1 MFFTAFSPKRSSAR
15 VVPFPFPCY
24 PFLFLAVFCV
34 DFLHFE
40 AHLRYPVR
48 VLRRGSIDRVYL
60 IAKYRSKSRSKFNLL
75 AAPYFGDFALKS
87 PLFVSRDSNGPTQLT
102 TGGTTELLVKAK
114 NDAQSP
120 KEFSNQIATRSD
132 SFPRITL
139 VPLFFFH
146 THRNP
151 NANTPPPP
159 PLSPLGGLMSI
170 LLFFGWCLGF
180 IREKKEQRGKM
191 LNNFK

>member
-48 VLRRGSIDRVYL
+48 VWRRGSIDRVYL
-60 IAKYRSKSRSKFNLL
+60 IAKYRSKSRSKFNLP
-75 AAPYFGDFALKS
+75 AVPYFGDSALKS

-102 TGGTTELLVKAK
+102 TGGTTALLVKA
-114 NDAQSP
+114 NHDAQSL
-120 KEFSNQIATRSD
+120 KEFSKPNRNSLRLFSPHYFSPTLFLSHTPQPQCQHTPTPTPIAFR
-132 SFPRITL
+132 RG
-139 VPLFFFH
+139 
-146 THRNP
+146 N
-151 NANTPPPP
+151 
-159 PLSPLGGLMSI
+159 
-170 LLFFGWCLGF
+170 
-180 IREKKEQRGKM
+180 EYKKERRYIT
-191 LNNFK
+191 

>member
-1 MFFTAFSPKRSSAR
+1 MFFTAFSPKQSSAR

-48 VLRRGSIDRVYL
+48 VWRRGSIDRVYL

-102 TGGTTELLVKAK
+102 TGGTTALLVKA
-114 NDAQSP
+114 NHDAQSL
-120 KEFSNQIATRSD
+120 KEFSKPNRNSL
-132 SFPRITL
+132 R
-139 VPLFFFH
+139 LFSPHYFSPALFLSH
-146 THRNP
+146 TPQPQCQH
-151 NANTPPPP
+151 TPTPTPVAFRRVNEYTIVFWVM
-159 PLSPLGGLMSI
+159 SGLH
-170 LLFFGWCLGF
+170 
-180 IREKKEQRGKM
+180 
-191 LNNFK
+191 